1 MNDNKQTLISLFLN
15 SDDNVCFTISAKE
28 LRMFLQE
35 IVRQEIDKDKEVE
48 AQRFDNP
55 MTQKEVCDYLGVSK
69 STLWRWEKI
78 GYLVPSA
85 RIGSRPMY
93 RISDIEKIK
102 KGEYN
107 DNHLNV

>member
-1 MNDNKQTLISLFLN
+1 MNDNKQTLVSLFLN

-28 LRMFLQE
+28 LRMFMQE
-35 IVRQEIDKDKEVE
+35 IVRQEINKDKAAE
-48 AQRFDNP
+48 AQRSDVP
-55 MTQKEVCDYLGVSK
+55 MTQKEVCEYLGVSK

-78 GYLVPSA
+78 GYLIPST
-85 RIGSRPMY
+85 RMGSRPMY
-93 RISDIEKIK
+93 RKSDVEKIK

>member
-1 MNDNKQTLISLFLN
+1 MSDNKQTLISLFLN

-35 IVRQEIDKDKEVE
+35 IVRQEINKDKEVE

-69 STLWRWEKI
+69 STSWRWEKI
-78 GYLVPSA
+78 GYFIYA
-85 RIGSRPMY
+85 TRIESRPMY
-93 RISDIEKIK
+93 RKSDVEKIK

-107 DNHLNV
+107 DNHF

>member
-35 IVRQEIDKDKEVE
+35 IVRQEIDKEKEVE
-48 AQRFDNP
+48 AQRYDVT

-78 GYLVPSA
+78 GYLIPST
-85 RIGSRPMY
+85 RMGSRPMY
-93 RISDIEKIK
+93 RKLDIEKIK

-107 DNHLNV
+107 DNRLNV